1 MLMLRIMLA
10 TVCYRFGS
18 WRLVLKLNFCSDFEH
33 KVWSRF
39 WSWSSGKI
47 LKLKFGK
54 YFGAEAWL
62 RLWSLILV
70 KILKL
75 GLVHILNFKFYS
87 QNPDVW
93 LRFWSW
99 VTLVSWTQHSGTSC
113 LWQCFRF
120 IQKHHILMALLFV
133 HDQNTKKVKV
143 IFSQNSA
150 PCLAIPDW
158 VWQIAKIKVDVS
170 SSWDFKLFLKR
181 QFKLPVRGKG
191 IWHP

>member
-1 MLMLRIMLA
+1 MMIVLA
-10 TVCYRFGS
+10 TVCCIFGS
-18 WRLVLKLNFCSDFEH
+18 WGLVKKQNFCSDFEH

-62 RLWSLILV
+62 RFWSLILV

-75 GLVHILNFKFYS
+75 GLVNILNFKFYS

-99 VTLVSWTQHSGTSC
+99 VTLVSWTQPSGTSC

-150 PCLAIPDW
+150 PASPFRIESDKKP
-158 VWQIAKIKVDVS
+158 KS
-170 SSWDFKLFLKR
+170 KLMSPQTEILSFSLKDNSNS
-181 QFKLPVRGKG
+181 L
-191 IWHP
+191 